1 MKLRSLLPAAL
12 AALIIV
18 SCTKEP
24 MSATDPLPLPPGV
37 ESGKDL
43 SIKPGLFSKGDLTQ
57 TEDIADLGGF
67 LAALDAYKAR
77 LEAEG
82 YKGETMKEQLR
93 KFYECYANV
102 WRVQYSDEKL
112 AQFPEK
118 DVHSH
123 ARLRS
128 NGVVMNTD
136 LWYELFDVD
145 RNCRLYLP
153 KERRAYIW

>member
-1 MKLRSLLPAAL
+1 MAFEERRDLL
-12 AALIIV
+12 V
-18 SCTKEP
+18 SCYNHLEI
-24 MSATDPLPLPPGV
+24 DPV
-37 ESGKDL
+37 R
-43 SIKPGLFSKGDLTQ
+43 KPGIFSKGDLTQ

-67 LAALDAYKAR
+67 LAVLDAYKAR

-93 KFYECYANV
+93 KFYESYANV

-123 ARLRS
+123 ARLRA

-136 LWYELFDVD
+136 LWYELFEVD
-145 RNCRLYLP
+145 RNCRLFLP